1 MQNIISQLQNEGY
14 TVVKTRTICANNSS
28 FYQVKDS
35 QGVVY
40 PKSKGSKQDI
50 GKNTIL
56 QCYNTFGI
64 LGVKKLFGIN

>member
-1 MQNIISQLQNEGY
+1 MQNIISQLQKEGY

-35 QGVVY
+35 KGVIY
-40 PKSKGSKQDI
+40 PRSKSNRQDV

-64 LGVKKLFGIN
+64 TGLKNLFGIN

>member
-1 MQNIISQLQNEGY
+1 MQNIISRLQDDGY

-28 FYQVKDS
+28 FYQVKDL
-35 QGVVY
+35 QGNIY
-40 PKSKGSKQDI
+40 PKSKGCKQDV

-64 LGVKKLFGIN
+64 IGVKKLFDIN

>member
-1 MQNIISQLQNEGY
+1 MQNIVSQLQDGGY

-28 FYQVKDS
+28 FYQVRDS
-35 QGVVY
+35 QGNIY
-40 PKSKGSKQDI
+40 PISKGSKQDI

-64 LGVKKLFGIN
+64 IGVKKLFGIN

>member
-1 MQNIISQLQNEGY
+1 MQNIVSQLQDGGY

-28 FYQVKDS
+28 FYQVRDL
-35 QGVVY
+35 QGNIY
-40 PKSKGSKQDI
+40 PISKGSKQDI

-64 LGVKKLFGIN
+64 IGVKKLFGIN